1 TRILS
6 FPSFVYVLVGAEEKL
21 LEQLGEAVLR
31 EGEGSA
37 KVQVHV
43 APGLPLPAD
52 RECLRPRVDLVVFV
66 LSLHSKHSLRTV
78 EASLPQLDAG
88 FFLGKVC
95 FLASGGERGAE
106 APPRP
111 PVPWCFF
118 GGGGPGRGPPDA
130 VLPPSQVGSEQ
141 KASIHTDAVARLA
154 ATFRS
159 PLLFGD
165 LEVRTPPGST
175 LGTFLAGPSETRGR
189 SLPQG
194 ASPRLTPCGEGAP
207 EVLGRGR
214 GTCLPTPEV
223 GQALRGSSAG
233 HPTMDLTAER
243 PCSISWAGNPH
254 RDACCPASRP
264 PSQLCRP

>member
-1 TRILS
+1 M
-6 FPSFVYVLVGAEEKL
+6 GAEEKL

-78 EASLPQLDAG
+78 EASLPQLDAS

-95 FLASGGERGAE
+95 FLASG
-106 APPRP
+106 
-111 PVPWCFF
+111 
-118 GGGGPGRGPPDA
+118 
-130 VLPPSQVGSEQ
+130 VGSEQ

-165 LEVRTPPGST
+165 LEVE
-175 LGTFLAGPSETRGR
+175 PS
-189 SLPQG
+189 
-194 ASPRLTPCGEGAP
+194 RLSVARRLLR
-207 EVLGRGR
+207 VLQI
-214 GTCLPTPEV
+214 C
-223 GQALRGSSAG
+223 AG
-233 HPTMDLTAER
+233 HVPGLSALNLLSMMKRSGE
-243 PCSISWAGNPH
+243 
-254 RDACCPASRP
+254 PALP
-264 PSQLCRP
+264 DV

>member
-1 TRILS
+1 MRVRSHRHPGDDRFLRLKMALLRPLDKLPTLDVATIL
-6 FPSFVYVLVGAEEKL
+6 LVGAEEKL

-95 FLASGGERGAE
+95 FLASG
-106 APPRP
+106 
-111 PVPWCFF
+111 
-118 GGGGPGRGPPDA
+118 
-130 VLPPSQVGSEQ
+130 VGSEQ